1 MSGIV
6 VFDIYKFKSL
16 YPNLKATDEQLNMF
30 FIEST
35 MLLNNTDKSCVKNLA
50 EREVLLFLLVA
61 HMAVLQQ
68 RVEGDNEVVGRVAS
82 ASQGSTSVAL
92 DNGQTTLSD
101 KWYQQ
106 TPYGSKY
113 WALTAKYR
121 SFLYVAT
128 NIAMPVRRGM
138 I

>member
-1 MSGIV
+1 MSGGV
-6 VFDIYKFKSL
+6 VEFNVNKFRSL
-16 YPNLKATDEQLNMF
+16 YPTLKAADDQLNWYF
-30 FIEST
+30 VEAT

-68 RVEGDNEVVGRVAS
+68 RIEGDNEVVGRVSS
-82 ASQGSTSVAL
+82 ASQGSVSVSL

-121 SFLYVAT
+121 SFLYIAT
-128 NIAMPVRRGM
+128 NVAMPVRR
-138 I
+138 

>member
-1 MSGIV
+1 MSGV
-6 VFDIYKFKSL
+6 VEFNVNKFRSL
-16 YPNLKATDEQLNMF
+16 YPTLKSTDDQLNWYF
-30 FIEST
+30 VESA
-35 MLLNNTDKSCVKNLA
+35 MLLNNTSKSCVKSLA

-68 RVEGDNEVVGRVAS
+68 RIEGDNEVVGRVSS
-82 ASQGSTSVAL
+82 ASQGSVSVTL

-113 WALTAKYR
+113 WALTSKYR

-128 NIAMPVRRGM
+128 NIAMPVRR
-138 I
+138 

>member
-1 MSGIV
+1 MSGV
-6 VFDIYKFKSL
+6 VEFNVNKFRSL
-16 YPNLKATDEQLNMF
+16 YPNLKATDDQLNWYF
-30 FIEST
+30 VESA
-35 MLLNNTDKSCVKNLA
+35 MLLNNTSKSCVKSLA

-61 HMAVLQQ
+61 HFAVLQQ
-68 RVEGDNEVVGRVAS
+68 RIDGGNEAVGRLAS
-82 ASQGSTSVAL
+82 ASQGSVSVSL

-121 SFLYVAT
+121 SFLYIAT
-128 NIAMPVRRGM
+128 NVAMPVRR
-138 I
+138 

>member
-1 MSGIV
+1 MSGV
-6 VFDIYKFKSL
+6 VEFNVNKFRSL
-16 YPNLKATDEQLNMF
+16 YPNLKATDDQLNWY
-30 FIEST
+30 FIEAA
-35 MLLNNTDKSCVKNLA
+35 MLLNNTSKSCVKSLA

-61 HMAVLQQ
+61 HFAVLQQ
-68 RVEGDNEVVGRVAS
+68 RVEGDNEVVGRISS
-82 ASQGSTSVAL
+82 ASQGSVSVSL

-121 SFLYVAT
+121 SFLYIAT
-128 NIAMPVRRGM
+128 NVAMPVRR
-138 I
+138 

>member
-6 VFDIYKFKSL
+6 VFDLPKFRSL
-16 YPNLKATDEQLNMF
+16 YPTLKATDDQLNWYF
-30 FIEST
+30 VEAT
-35 MLLNNTDKSCVKNLA
+35 MLLNNTEKSCVKSLV

-61 HMAVLQQ
+61 HFAALQQ
-68 RVEGDNEVVGRVAS
+68 RVEGNNEVVGRVSS
-82 ASQGSTSVAL
+82 ASQGSVSVSL

-121 SFLYVAT
+121 SFLYIAT
-128 NIAMPVRRGM
+128 NVAMSVRR
-138 I
+138 

>member
-1 MSGIV
+1 MSGV
-6 VFDIYKFKSL
+6 VEFNVNKFRSL
-16 YPNLKATDEQLNMF
+16 YPTLKATDDQLNWYF
-30 FIEST
+30 VEAT
-35 MLLNNTDKSCVKNLA
+35 MLLNNTSKSCVKSLA

-61 HMAVLQQ
+61 HFAVLQQ
-68 RVEGDNEVVGRVAS
+68 RVEGDNEVVGRISS
-82 ASQGSTSVAL
+82 ASQGSVSVSL

-121 SFLYVAT
+121 SFLYIAT
-128 NIAMPVRRGM
+128 NVAMPVRR
-138 I
+138 

>member
-1 MSGIV
+1 MSGGV
-6 VFDIYKFKSL
+6 VEFNVNKFRSL
-16 YPNLKATDEQLNMF
+16 YPTLKSTGDQLNWYF
-30 FIEST
+30 VEST
-35 MLLNNTDKSCVKNLA
+35 MLLNNTSKSCVKSLA

-61 HMAVLQQ
+61 HFAVLQQ
-68 RVEGDNEVVGRVAS
+68 RVEGDNEAVGRISS
-82 ASQGSTSVAL
+82 ASEGSVSVSL

-121 SFLYVAT
+121 SFLYIAT
-128 NIAMPVRRGM
+128 NVAMPVRR
-138 I
+138 

>member
-1 MSGIV
+1 MSGV
-6 VFDIYKFKSL
+6 VEFNVNKFRSL
-16 YPNLKATDEQLNMF
+16 YPTLKATDDQLNWY
-30 FIEST
+30 FIEAT
-35 MLLNNTDKSCVKNLA
+35 MLLNNTEKSCVKSLA

-61 HMAVLQQ
+61 HFSVLQQ
-68 RVEGDNEVVGRVAS
+68 RIDGGNEAVGRIAS
-82 ASQGSTSVAL
+82 ASEGSVSVSL

-128 NIAMPVRRGM
+128 NIAMHVRR
-138 I
+138 

>member
-1 MSGIV
+1 MSGV
-6 VFDIYKFKSL
+6 VEFNVNKFRSL
-16 YPNLKATDEQLNMF
+16 YPNLKATDDQLNWYF
-30 FIEST
+30 VEAT
-35 MLLNNTDKSCVKNLA
+35 MLLNNTSKSCVKSLA

-61 HMAVLQQ
+61 HFAVLQQ
-68 RVEGDNEVVGRVAS
+68 RVEGDNEAVGRISS
-82 ASQGSTSVAL
+82 ASQGSVSVTL

-128 NIAMPVRRGM
+128 NIAMPVRR
-138 I
+138 

>member
-1 MSGIV
+1 MSGV
-6 VFDIYKFKSL
+6 VEFNVNKFRSL
-16 YPNLKATDEQLNMF
+16 YPTLKSTDDQLNWYF
-30 FIEST
+30 VEST
-35 MLLNNTDKSCVKNLA
+35 MLLNNTSKSCVKNLT

-61 HMAVLQQ
+61 HFSILQQ
-68 RVEGDNEVVGRVAS
+68 RIEGDNEVVGRISS
-82 ASQGSTSVAL
+82 ASQGSVSVSL

-121 SFLYVAT
+121 SFLYIAT
-128 NIAMPVRRGM
+128 NIAMPVRR
-138 I
+138 

>member
-1 MSGIV
+1 MSGV
-6 VFDIYKFKSL
+6 VEFNVNKFRSL
-16 YPNLKATDEQLNMF
+16 YPNLKATDDQLNWYF
-30 FIEST
+30 VEST
-35 MLLNNTDKSCVKNLA
+35 MLLNNTSKSCVKSLA

-61 HMAVLQQ
+61 HFAVLQQ
-68 RVEGDNEVVGRVAS
+68 RVEGDNEVVGRISS
-82 ASQGSTSVAL
+82 ASQGSVSVTL

-128 NIAMPVRRGM
+128 NIAMPVRR
-138 I
+138 

>member
-1 MSGIV
+1 MSGV
-6 VFDIYKFKSL
+6 VEFNVNKFRSL
-16 YPNLKATDEQLNMF
+16 YPTLRATADQLNWY
-30 FIEST
+30 FIEAA
-35 MLLNNTDKSCVKNLA
+35 MLLNNTSKSCVKSLA

-61 HMAVLQQ
+61 HFAVLQQ
-68 RVEGDNEVVGRVAS
+68 RVEGDNEVVGRISS
-82 ASQGSTSVAL
+82 ASQGSVSVSL

-121 SFLYVAT
+121 SFLYIAT
-128 NIAMPVRRGM
+128 NVAMPVRR
-138 I
+138 

>member
-6 VFDIYKFKSL
+6 VFDLPKFRSL
-16 YPNLKATDEQLNMF
+16 YSNLKSTDDQLNWYF
-30 FIEST
+30 VEAT
-35 MLLNNTDKSCVKNLA
+35 MLLNNTEKSCVKSLA

-61 HMAVLQQ
+61 HFAVLQQ
-68 RVEGDNEVVGRVAS
+68 RVEGDNEVVGRVSS
-82 ASQGSTSVAL
+82 ASQGSVSVTL

-113 WALTAKYR
+113 WALTSKYR

-128 NIAMPVRRGM
+128 NIAMPVRR
-138 I
+138 

>member
-1 MSGIV
+1 MSGGV
-6 VFDIYKFKSL
+6 VEFNVNKFRSL
-16 YPNLKATDEQLNMF
+16 YPTLKATDDQLNWY
-30 FIEST
+30 FIEAA
-35 MLLNNTDKSCVKNLA
+35 MLLNNTSKSCVKNLA

-61 HMAVLQQ
+61 HFAVLQQ
-68 RVEGDNEVVGRVAS
+68 RVEGDNEVVGRVSS
-82 ASQGSTSVAL
+82 ASQGSVSVTL

-121 SFLYVAT
+121 SFLYIAT
-128 NIAMPVRRGM
+128 NIAMPVRR
-138 I
+138 

>member
-1 MSGIV
+1 MSGV
-6 VFDIYKFKSL
+6 VEFNVNKFRSL
-16 YPNLKATDEQLNMF
+16 YPTLKATDDQLNWYF
-30 FIEST
+30 VEST
-35 MLLNNTDKSCVKNLA
+35 MLLNNTSKSCVKSLA

-68 RVEGDNEVVGRVAS
+68 RIEGDNEVVGRISS
-82 ASQGSTSVAL
+82 ASQGSVSVTL

-106 TPYGSKY
+106 TPYGAKY

-121 SFLYVAT
+121 SFLYIAT
-128 NIAMPVRRGM
+128 NVAMPVRR
-138 I
+138 

>member
-1 MSGIV
+1 MSGV
-6 VFDIYKFKSL
+6 VEFNVNKFRSL
-16 YPNLKATDEQLNMF
+16 YPTLNSTDDQLNWYF
-30 FIEST
+30 VEST
-35 MLLNNTDKSCVKNLA
+35 MLLNNTSKSCVKSLA

-68 RVEGDNEVVGRVAS
+68 RIEGDNEVVGRISS
-82 ASQGSTSVAL
+82 ASQGSVSVSL

-121 SFLYVAT
+121 SFLYIAT
-128 NIAMPVRRGM
+128 NVAMPVRR
-138 I
+138 

>member
-1 MSGIV
+1 MSGV
-6 VFDIYKFKSL
+6 VEFNVDKFRSL
-16 YPNLKATDEQLNMF
+16 YPTLKATVDQLNWY
-30 FIEST
+30 FIEAA
-35 MLLNNTDKSCVKNLA
+35 MLLNNTSKSCIKSLA

-68 RVEGDNEVVGRVAS
+68 RIEGDNEVVGRVSS
-82 ASQGSTSVAL
+82 ASQGSVSVTL

-121 SFLYVAT
+121 SFLYIAT
-128 NIAMPVRRGM
+128 NIAMPVRR
-138 I
+138 